1 MKMVQP
7 EVNIFAFHY
16 SFNSCPEGSIPNLSA
31 STCVNIDECELWQPC
46 FNGVCV
52 DLEPEMGGY
61 ECHCV
66 DGYHGTDCNIF
77 LEETV
82 LQPSTDFVIAIV
94 LCILVLLC
102 KLKKIVFVFVN
113 FIHVLCTLALWIFST

>member
-1 MKMVQP
+1 MVQP
-7 EVNIFAFHY
+7 EVNIFAFYY

-52 DLEPEMGGY
+52 DLEPEEGGY
-61 ECHCV
+61 KCHCV

-77 LEETV
+77 REETV

-102 KLKKIVFVFVN
+102 KLKKKSL
-113 FIHVLCTLALWIFST
+113 VLFSQTLFFCSVD